1 MFPEG
6 FSLPALEIPTKNYS
20 LEADMVTGW
29 QPKMRVVGPV
39 PLNFDCAVVD
49 ELV

>member
-1 MFPEG
+1 
-6 FSLPALEIPTKNYS
+6 
-20 LEADMVTGW
+20 MVTGW

-49 ELV
+49 ELVEILTTQRKKEQVVYLGKV